1 MVSPV
6 LPQHSCTLYVAS
18 LTPTQLLHLRLDAA
32 PFRESNFVALDL
44 WNSLYLLQLHYI
56 CPVLLCYDCLVTSS
70 SSILM
75 DYSAKVRT
83 KVCSPLC
90 SQILGCALIHL
101 VNHYLLKAYEVPSS
115 VWSTGTKNIL
125 LFSCSIASD
134 SLQLHGLQHARF
146 PCPSPFPGSCSNS
159 RPLSQ

>member
-1 MVSPV
+1 
-6 LPQHSCTLYVAS
+6 
-18 LTPTQLLHLRLDAA
+18 
-32 PFRESNFVALDL
+32 
-44 WNSLYLLQLHYI
+44 
-56 CPVLLCYDCLVTSS
+56 
-70 SSILM
+70 M

-134 SLQLHGLQHARF
+134 SLHLHGLQHARF
-146 PCPSPFPGSCSNS
+146 PCPSPSPRACSNS
-159 RPLSQ
+159 CLSNWWCHPTISSSVIFSCLRFSPAIGLFPLSQFFTSGGQSIGASVLASVLPMNIQD